1 MFSKNTEVSSST
13 KIRPVGAEMFHAD
26 KQTQNAD
33 NIRFSQFS
41 EGASKPS
48 SSLPDNETHD
58 NTTASTTLADK
69 ITVMRTP
76 ELQHLTAP
84 NTQPICRET
93 AVYPDN
99 AHLSLSTAQESSSL
113 LCNQP
118 RAASKAQGPDQEWIR
133 DSVLPG
139 HGLGT
144 SNWAEIVE
152 CGFYD
157 ICASAVG
164 LRRCS

>member
-1 MFSKNTEVSSST
+1 M
-13 KIRPVGAEMFHAD
+13 RAD
-26 KQTQNAD
+26 RHKGRHDED
-33 NIRFSQFS
+33 NIRLSQFY

-48 SSLPDNETHD
+48 SSLPHY
-58 NTTASTTLADK
+58 NTTASTTPADK
-69 ITVMRTP
+69 ITS

-84 NTQPICRET
+84 NTQPIRRQT

-99 AHLSLSTAQESSSL
+99 AHLSLSTPQKSSSL

-118 RAASKAQGPDQEWIR
+118 RAASLAQGPAQEWIC

-139 HGLGT
+139 HGSGT

-152 CGFYD
+152 CSFYD
-157 ICASAVG
+157 VSASAIGCSYGVVG
-164 LRRCS
+164 LAADD